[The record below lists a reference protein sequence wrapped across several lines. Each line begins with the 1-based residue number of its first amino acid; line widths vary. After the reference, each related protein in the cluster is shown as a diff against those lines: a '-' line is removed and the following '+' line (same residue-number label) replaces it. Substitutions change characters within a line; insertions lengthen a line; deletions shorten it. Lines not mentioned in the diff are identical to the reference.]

1 VRAVNLIPADQRTDA
16 AIGSGRSQGAAYAVL
31 ALVGGVALLALLYGM
46 ARHHV
51 SSDKAKAATLN
62 AKYQQ
67 IQSTAQ
73 GLASYSSFIAMR
85 EERVRAV
92 AQLIESRFDWAHA
105 FHELG
110 RVLPKDVSI
119 ESLDGTVGES
129 GKGSSSSSSSAPA
142 AKGSSGSTGSTGST
156 GATGASSASAVA
168 SATPPGSVPQFT
180 LQGCATSQAEVA
192 RTLNR
197 LRLIDGVNEVTLE
210 SSTKSASS
218 GSSSGSSAECTATAF
233 AIQVTFEPL
242 PGAAAQGSTTA
253 APVSTSGGAR

>member
-1 VRAVNLIPADQRTDA
+1 MRAVNLIPADQRTDA

-31 ALVGGVALLALLYGM
+31 ALLAGVALLALLYGM

-67 IQSTAQ
+67 IQGTAQ

-92 AQLIESRFDWAHA
+92 AQLVESRFDWAHA

-110 RVLPKDVSI
+110 RVLPKDASI
-119 ESLDGTVGES
+119 DSLDGTVGGS
-129 GKGSSSSSSSAPA
+129 GGASYSSSSSAPA
-142 AKGSSGSTGSTGST
+142 AKGST
-156 GATGASSASAVA
+156 GANSASAVA
-168 SATPPGSVPQFT
+168 SATPPGSVPQIT

-197 LRLIDGVNEVTLE
+197 LRLIDGVSEVTLQ

-218 GSSSGSSAECTATAF
+218 GSSSGSSSSAQCAATAF

-242 PGAAAQGSTTA
+242 PGAGAQGSGA
-253 APVSTSGGAR
+253 ASPVSTSGGAR

>member
-16 AIGSGRSQGAAYAVL
+16 AIGGGRSQGAAYAVL
-31 ALVGGVALLALLYGM
+31 ALLGGVALLALLYGM

-67 IQSTAQ
+67 IQGAAQ

-92 AQLIESRFDWAHA
+92 AQLVESRFDWAHA

-110 RVLPKDVSI
+110 RVLPNDASI
-119 ESLDGTVGES
+119 ESLDGSVGES
-129 GKGSSSSSSSAPA
+129 GGASSPSSSSAPA
-142 AKGSSGSTGSTGST
+142 GKGST
-156 GATGASSASAVA
+156 GATGASSASAVT
-168 SATPPGSVPQFT
+168 SATPPGSVPQIT
-180 LQGCATSQAEVA
+180 LQGCATSQAQVA

-197 LRLIDGVNEVTLE
+197 LRLIDGVSEVTLQ
-210 SSTKSASS
+210 SSIK
-218 GSSSGSSAECTATAF
+218 TATAGASAGATANSHCGSGPAF
-233 AIQVTFEPL
+233 TIQVSFEPL
-242 PGAAAQGSTTA
+242 PGGGAAAPSTPSVANA
-253 APVSTSGGAR
+253 AGGAR

>member
-31 ALVGGVALLALLYGM
+31 ALLGGVALLALLYGM

-51 SSDKAKAATLN
+51 SSDRAKAATLN

-67 IQSTAQ
+67 IQRTAQ

-105 FHELG
+105 VHELG

-119 ESLDGTVGES
+119 ESLDGSVGEA

-142 AKGSSGSTGSTGST
+142 AKGSSGSAGAT

-180 LQGCATSQAEVA
+180 LKGCATSQAEVA

-197 LRLIDGVNEVTLE
+197 LRLIDGVNEVTLQ

-242 PGAAAQGSTTA
+242 PGAGAQGSTTA

>member
-16 AIGSGRSQGAAYAVL
+16 AIGGGRSQGAAYAVL
-31 ALVGGVALLALLYGM
+31 ALLGGVALLALLYGM

-67 IQSTAQ
+67 IQGTAQ

-92 AQLIESRFDWAHA
+92 AQLVESRFDWAHA

-110 RVLPKDVSI
+110 RVLPKDASI
-119 ESLDGTVGES
+119 DSLEGTVGEPGS
-129 GKGSSSSSSSAPA
+129 GSSSSASSAPA
-142 AKGSSGSTGSTGST
+142 GKS
-156 GATGASSASAVA
+156 ATGAGSAAAVA
-168 SATPPGSVPQFT
+168 SATPPGSVPQIT
-180 LQGCATSQAEVA
+180 LQGCATSQAQVA

-197 LRLIDGVNEVTLE
+197 LRLIDGVSEVTLQ
-210 SSTKSASS
+210 SSTKSASAGS
-218 GSSSGSSAECTATAF
+218 AGGSSSSSGGQCGATAF
-233 AIQVTFEPL
+233 TVQISFEPL
-242 PGAAAQGSTTA
+242 PGAGAQGSGA
-253 APVSTSGGAR
+253 PAPAPVSASGGAR

>member
-31 ALVGGVALLALLYGM
+31 ALLAGVALLALLYGM

-67 IQSTAQ
+67 IQGTAQ

-92 AQLIESRFDWAHA
+92 AQLVESRFDWAHA

-110 RVLPKDVSI
+110 RVLPKDASI
-119 ESLDGTVGES
+119 ASLDGTVGES
-129 GKGSSSSSSSAPA
+129 GGASSSSSSSAPA
-142 AKGSSGSTGSTGST
+142 AKGS
-156 GATGASSASAVA
+156 TGASSASAVA
-168 SATPPGSVPQFT
+168 SATPPGSVPQIT

-197 LRLIDGVNEVTLE
+197 LRLIDGVSEVTLQ

-218 GSSSGSSAECTATAF
+218 GSSSGSSSSAQCAATAF

-242 PGAAAQGSTTA
+242 PGAGAQGSRTS
-253 APVSTSGGAR
+253 PVSTSGGAR

>member
-31 ALVGGVALLALLYGM
+31 ALLGGVALLALLYGM

-67 IQSTAQ
+67 IQGTAQ

-92 AQLIESRFDWAHA
+92 AQLVESRFDWAHA

-110 RVLPKDVSI
+110 RVLPKDASI
-119 ESLDGTVGES
+119 DSLDGTVGES
-129 GKGSSSSSSSAPA
+129 GGASSSSSSSAPA
-142 AKGSSGSTGSTGST
+142 AKGS
-156 GATGASSASAVA
+156 TGASSASAVA
-168 SATPPGSVPQFT
+168 SATPPGSVPQIT

-197 LRLIDGVNEVTLE
+197 LRLIDGVSEVTLQ

-218 GSSSGSSAECTATAF
+218 GSSSGSSSSAQCAATAF
-233 AIQVTFEPL
+233 ATQVTFEPL
-242 PGAAAQGSTTA
+242 PGAGAHGSSTA
-253 APVSTSGGAR
+253 SPVSTSGGAR

>member
-1 VRAVNLIPADQRTDA
+1 VRAVNLIPPDQRTDA
-16 AIGSGRSQGAAYAVL
+16 AIGGGRSKGVAYAVL
-31 ALVGGVALLALLYGM
+31 ALLGGVALLALLYGM

-67 IQSTAQ
+67 IQGTAQ

-92 AQLIESRFDWAHA
+92 AQLVESRFDWAHA

-110 RVLPKDVSI
+110 RVLPKDASI
-119 ESLDGTVGES
+119 DSLDGTVGES
-129 GKGSSSSSSSAPA
+129 GGASSSSSSSAPA
-142 AKGSSGSTGSTGST
+142 AKGS
-156 GATGASSASAVA
+156 TGASSASAVA
-168 SATPPGSVPQFT
+168 SATPPGSVPQIT

-197 LRLIDGVNEVTLE
+197 LRLIDGVSEVTLQ

-218 GSSSGSSAECTATAF
+218 GSSSGSSSSAQCAATAF

-242 PGAAAQGSTTA
+242 PGAGAQGSSTA
-253 APVSTSGGAR
+253 SPVSTSGGAR